1 MPSQAGNLPAKSK
14 RSSSSQT
21 GGLSYP
27 DHTGEYWFHL
37 LSRLPG
43 SEGLSEVPAGCWLL
57 PLPPE
62 LPLFFLS
69 TARAHQINEA
79 RIEECGPFLILKL
92 DINLFLLSP
101 VS

>member
-43 SEGLSEVPAGCWLL
+43 SEVPAEHWLL
-57 PLPPE
+57 PPPPE
-62 LPLFFLS
+62 LP
-69 TARAHQINEA
+69 A
-79 RIEECGPFLILKL
+79 
-92 DINLFLLSP
+92 LLS
-101 VS
+101 VHS